1 MKLTKRDFNLLTALR
16 KNSRLT
22 LTQMSKETK
31 IPISTLYDRLKMQTG
46 KTITKHT
53 SILDFTKLGYATRM
67 IVYLQVDAL
76 KRKELERC
84 LQVHENINNVYEVV
98 QDFDY
103 GIEGIFKNI
112 QEATA
117 FIRQLQE
124 RFPSIKY
131 QSHFINR
138 DIVREKFLPQA
149 S

>member
-31 IPISTLYDRLKMQTG
+31 IPISTLYDRLKVQTG
-46 KTITKHT
+46 TTITKHT
-53 SILDFTKLGYATRM
+53 SILDFTKLGYSTRM

-76 KRKELERC
+76 QRDELEKC

-103 GIEGIFKNI
+103 GIEGIFKTI
-112 QEATA
+112 QEATS
-117 FIRQLQE
+117 FIKQLQE

-138 DIVREKFLPQA
+138 DVVREKFLPQA